1 MSKTIEKIIFGV
13 LIVAIIGV
21 TTQIIAGMNNE
32 KPQEI
37 QVSNDDQQISLEQ
50 AKTIALNAVDMNKV
64 GKLTDAEI
72 ENENG
77 DVIYS
82 IEFTKDNIETDVK
95 IDAKNG
101 NILVIENDLT
111 ETDQDDNEEKDDD
124 ENEEELSDEALAQI
138 EGKITEEQAIEIA
151 KTQVDMSI
159 VGKITDVELE
169 KENGIVVYAVEFTK
183 NNIETDVKIDAKIGK
198 VIEIE
203 SDLDEEEED

>member
-1 MSKTIEKIIFGV
+1 MSKTIEKIVFGV

-32 KPQEI
+32 KPQEM
-37 QVSNDDQQISLEQ
+37 QVSNADQQISLEQ
-50 AKTIALNAVDMNKV
+50 AKTIALNAVDTNKV
-64 GKLTDAEI
+64 GKLTDAEV

-77 DVIYS
+77 EVIYS

-101 NILVIENDLT
+101 NILAIENDLN
-111 ETDQDDNEEKDDD
+111 EADQDNNEGD
-124 ENEEELSDEALAQI
+124 EEELSAEETSGD
-138 EGKITEEQAIEIA
+138 KITEDQAIEIA

-159 VGKITDVELE
+159 VGEIKDIEIE
-169 KENGIVVYAVEFTK
+169 KENNIVVYAVEFTK
-183 NNIETDVKIDAKIGK
+183 NNIETDVKIDAKTGK
-198 VIEIE
+198 VVKVE

>member
-32 KPQEI
+32 KPQEM
-37 QVSNDDQQISLEQ
+37 QVSNADQQISLEQ
-50 AKTIALNAVDMNKV
+50 AKTIALNAVDTNKV
-64 GKLTDAEI
+64 GKLTDAEV

-77 DVIYS
+77 EVIYS

-101 NILVIENDLT
+101 NILAIENDLN
-111 ETDQDDNEEKDDD
+111 EADQDNNEGD
-124 ENEEELSDEALAQI
+124 EEELSAEETSGD
-138 EGKITEEQAIEIA
+138 KITEDQAIEIA

-159 VGKITDVELE
+159 VGEITDIELE
-169 KENGIVVYAVEFTK
+169 KENNIVVYAVEFTK
-183 NNIETDVKIDAKIGK
+183 NNIETDVKIDAKTGK
-198 VIEIE
+198 VVKVE

>member
-1 MSKTIEKIIFGV
+1 MSKTIEKIVFGV

-32 KPQEI
+32 KPQEM
-37 QVSNDDQQISLEQ
+37 QVSNADQQISLEQ
-50 AKTIALNAVDMNKV
+50 AKTIALNAVDTNKV
-64 GKLTDAEI
+64 GKLTDAEV

-77 DVIYS
+77 EVIYS

-101 NILVIENDLT
+101 NILAIENDLN
-111 ETDQDDNEEKDDD
+111 EADQDNNEGD
-124 ENEEELSDEALAQI
+124 EEELSAEETSGD
-138 EGKITEEQAIEIA
+138 KITEDQAIEIA

-159 VGKITDVELE
+159 VGEITDIELE
-169 KENGIVVYAVEFTK
+169 KENNIVVYAVEFTK
-183 NNIETDVKIDAKIGK
+183 NNIETDVKIDAKTGK
-198 VIEIE
+198 VVKVE